1 MGAPTLVNSLIDK
14 GVSKRVIVV
23 PRPSDVADACSML
36 EQAVNDHGL
45 THFGQ
50 PLLDEAVGHA
60 KHRKIGDGFGYE
72 PSMENVD
79 VSPVE
84 AVALA
89 YWNVKTS
96 KRHPGRRAKAVA
108 F

>member
-1 MGAPTLVNSLIDK
+1 MRSTGKL
-14 GVSKRVIVV
+14 
-23 PRPSDVADACSML
+23 
-36 EQAVNDHGL
+36 
-45 THFGQ
+45 
-50 PLLDEAVGHA
+50 
-60 KHRKIGDGFGYE
+60 GDGFGYE
-72 PSMENVD
+72 PSMENID

>member
-1 MGAPTLVNSLIDK
+1 MIRRPPRSTLFPYTTLFRS
-14 GVSKRVIVV
+14 
-23 PRPSDVADACSML
+23 
-36 EQAVNDHGL
+36 QAVNDHGL

-72 PSMENVD
+72 TSMENID

>member
-1 MGAPTLVNSLIDK
+1 MSLPI
-14 GVSKRVIVV
+14 SA
-23 PRPSDVADACSML
+23 SLC
-36 EQAVNDHGL
+36 L
-45 THFGQ
+45 TRRW
-50 PLLDEAVGHA
+50 GHA

>member
-1 MGAPTLVNSLIDK
+1 MGGRTHAWTSWELAFTLLDK
-14 GVSKRVIVV
+14 
-23 PRPSDVADACSML
+23 
-36 EQAVNDHGL
+36 
-45 THFGQ
+45 
-50 PLLDEAVGHA
+50 LDEAVGHA
-60 KHRKIGDGFGYE
+60 RHRKIGDGFGYE